1 MHIVFR
7 TIDIVSVFQVSSLIE
22 WIVIGLIA
30 GFLANV
36 FVRGRSAGCIGNIVV
51 GLLGSFIGGILVSA
65 LDLGNFHF
73 CGSIF
78 VSFIGAAILL
88 MLLRL
93 IVGDDR

>member
-7 TIDIVSVFQVSSLIE
+7 TIDFASVFQVSSLVE

-36 FVRGRSAGCIGNIVV
+36 FVRGRSAGCLGNIIV
-51 GLLGSFIGGILVSA
+51 GLLGSFIGGTLVSA

-88 MLLRL
+88 TLLRL
-93 IVGDDR
+93 VIRNNR

>member
-1 MHIVFR
+1 MHVVFR
-7 TIDIVSVFQVSSLIE
+7 TIDFASVFQVSSLVE
-22 WIVIGLIA
+22 WILIGLIA

-36 FVRGRSAGCIGNIVV
+36 FVRGRSAGCIGNIIV
-51 GLLGSFIGGILVSA
+51 GLVGSFIGGTLVSV

-88 MLLRL
+88 TLLRL
-93 IVGDDR
+93 VIRNSH

>member
-1 MHIVFR
+1 MHVVFR
-7 TIDIVSVFQVSSLIE
+7 TIDFASVFQVSSLVE

-36 FVRGRSAGCIGNIVV
+36 FVRGRSAGCVGNIIV
-51 GLLGSFIGGILVSA
+51 GLVGSFIGGTLVSA

-88 MLLRL
+88 TLLRL
-93 IVGDDR
+93 VIRNSH

>member
-1 MHIVFR
+1 MHVVFR
-7 TIDIVSVFQVSSLIE
+7 TIDFASVFQVSSLVE

-36 FVRGRSAGCIGNIVV
+36 FVQGRSAGCLGNIIV
-51 GLLGSFIGGILVSA
+51 GLLGSFIGGTLVSA

-88 MLLRL
+88 TLLRL
-93 IVGDDR
+93 IIRNSR

>member
-1 MHIVFR
+1 MHVVFR
-7 TIDIVSVFQVSSLIE
+7 TIDFASVFQVSSLVE

-36 FVRGRSAGCIGNIVV
+36 FVRGRSAGCVGNIIV
-51 GLLGSFIGGILVSA
+51 GLVGSFIGGTLVSA

-88 MLLRL
+88 TLLRL
-93 IVGDDR
+93 VIRNSR

>member
-7 TIDIVSVFQVSSLIE
+7 TIDIASVFQVSSLIE